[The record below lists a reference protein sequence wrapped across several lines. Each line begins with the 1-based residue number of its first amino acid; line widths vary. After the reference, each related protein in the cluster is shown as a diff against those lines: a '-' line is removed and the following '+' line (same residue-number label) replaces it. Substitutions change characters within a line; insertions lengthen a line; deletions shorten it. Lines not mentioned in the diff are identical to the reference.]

1 MKSNVNVFVGV
12 VLCAVL
18 CGTFVWLRSAGE
30 EDTWKPNEIYDQVHS
45 SSYGASYTNATFSGS
60 PQEGGLA
67 VSMSSPSSMRAR
79 HATNFY
85 AGAHTGIATM
95 PLASSPLASSPMG
108 AASSAGLYATSRAEI
123 KSFGGGGNGG
133 AAMGGAARGNSVS
146 NPSLQG
152 GAGLGFVSSPI
163 AYSTARRGEMSS
175 TSGTNPAMM
184 AAENPA
190 VAAMGAANAANGIYG
205 AYSVMDYSG
214 SANYNQ
220 YTGMFGGGR
229 MGVRGRQ
236 NTSTGDAWWIWLDK
250 WLATNGSGIG
260 SGTDLGNGYWSDYY
274 FNEQALEN
282 AYNDFINNYWNP
294 VMGGD
299 ESSFPYE
306 EWKKWFFASLGES
319 GSYTYNGHNY
329 YWMPVGDILPLLLI
343 ALLYI
348 VAMYLRTKSRTQVN
362 D

>member
-18 CGTFVWLRSAGE
+18 CGMFVWLRSAGE

-79 HATNFY
+79 RATNFY
-85 AGAHTGIATM
+85 AGAHSGIATM

-108 AASSAGLYATSRAEI
+108 AASGAGLYATSSAEL

-133 AAMGGAARGNSVS
+133 AAMGGTARGNSVS
-146 NPSLQG
+146 NPSSQG
-152 GAGLGFVSSPI
+152 GAGIGCVSSPI

-184 AAENPA
+184 VAENPA

-205 AYSVMDYSG
+205 AYSVMDYSASG
-214 SANYNQ
+214 NYNQ

-229 MGVRGRQ
+229 MGIRGRQ

>member
-1 MKSNVNVFVGV
+1 MKRNVNVFIGV

-30 EDTWKPNEIYDQVHS
+30 EDTWKPNEIYNEVHTS
-45 SSYGASYTNATFSGS
+45 SFSASYTNATTSAPS
-60 PQEGGLA
+60 YDGGVAL
-67 VSMSSPSSMRAR
+67 SMSSSSLSRKS
-79 HATNFY
+79 NYY
-85 AGAHTGIATM
+85 AGASYAPI
-95 PLASSPLASSPMG
+95 ASSPFASSPMG
-108 AASSAGLYATSRAEI
+108 GASGAGLYTTSSAEL

-146 NPSLQG
+146 NPSIQG
-152 GAGLGFVSSPI
+152 GVGLGFSPI
-163 AYSTARRGEMSS
+163 SYTSARRSEVGG

-184 AAENPA
+184 VAENPA

-260 SGTDLGNGYWSDYY
+260 SGEDLGNGYWSDYY

-299 ESSFPYE
+299 ASSFPYE

-329 YWMPVGDILPLLLI
+329 YWMPVGDIIPLLLI

-348 VAMYLRTKSRTQVN
+348 VAMYLRSRSRNQVN

>member
-18 CGTFVWLRSAGE
+18 CGMFVWLRSAGE

-79 HATNFY
+79 RATNFY
-85 AGAHTGIATM
+85 AGAHSGIATM

-108 AASSAGLYATSRAEI
+108 AASGAGLYATSSAEL

-133 AAMGGAARGNSVS
+133 AAMGGTARGNSVS
-146 NPSLQG
+146 NPSSQG
-152 GAGLGFVSSPI
+152 GAGIGFVSSPI

-184 AAENPA
+184 VAENPA

-205 AYSVMDYSG
+205 AYSVMDYSASG
-214 SANYNQ
+214 NYNQ

-229 MGVRGRQ
+229 MGIRGRQ

>member
-18 CGTFVWLRSAGE
+18 CGMFVWLRSAGE

-67 VSMSSPSSMRAR
+67 VSMSSSSSMRAR

-85 AGAHTGIATM
+85 AGAGYAPT
-95 PLASSPLASSPMG
+95 ASSPLSSSVSLLPSSHG
-108 AASSAGLYATSRAEI
+108 GSAGEGLYTTSSAEM

-133 AAMGGAARGNSVS
+133 AAMGGSARGNSVS
-146 NPSLQG
+146 NPSPQG
-152 GAGLGFVSSPI
+152 GIGVGFVSSPI

-184 AAENPA
+184 LEENPA
-190 VAAMGAANAANGIYG
+190 VAVMGAANAANGIYG
-205 AYSVMDYSG
+205 AYSVMDYSA

-220 YTGMFGGGR
+220 YTGMFGSGR

-236 NTSTGDAWWIWLDK
+236 NVNPWDSWLSWLYDNETGEWGTRTGSDEDGWIYTYSEAQLR
-250 WLATNGSGIG
+250 A
-260 SGTDLGNGYWSDYY
+260 
-274 FNEQALEN
+274 A
-282 AYNDFINNYWNP
+282 
-294 VMGGD
+294 
-299 ESSFPYE
+299 YE
-306 EWKKWFFASLGES
+306 EWVK
-319 GSYTYNGHNY
+319 TYGQSWGPKPPSFEAWWE
-329 YWMPVGDILPLLLI
+329 WMLAGGYDGYEYGNNTYRWVPVGSIIPLLLL
-343 ALLYI
+343 ALLYVLFI
-348 VAMYLRTKSRTQVN
+348 TIKSKPLKSLLKTERSK
-362 D
+362 

>member
-18 CGTFVWLRSAGE
+18 CGMFVWLRSAGE

-45 SSYGASYTNATFSGS
+45 SSYGSSYTNATFSGS

-67 VSMSSPSSMRAR
+67 VSMSSSSSMRAR

-95 PLASSPLASSPMG
+95 PLASSPMG
-108 AASSAGLYATSRAEI
+108 AASGAGLYATSSAEL

-152 GAGLGFVSSPI
+152 GAGVGFVSSPI

-184 AAENPA
+184 LAENPA
-190 VAAMGAANAANGIYG
+190 VAAMGAANATNGIYG
-205 AYSVMDYSG
+205 AYSVMGYSA

-260 SGTDLGNGYWSDYY
+260 SGTDLGGGYWSDYY
-274 FNEQALEN
+274 FDEQSLEG
-282 AYNDFINNYWNP
+282 AYRDFIKNYWNP

-348 VAMYLRTKSRTQVN
+348 VAMYLSSKSRTLVN